1 MKKIIAIVA
10 IVFAWSSFVTANE
23 IYIQQIG
30 DGLDLDIVQD
40 GQDNQI
46 GNATTDAVLEGA
58 DMTFSI
64 TQTGNTNTIAATI
77 KGATYTG
84 LWNILGDSND
94 IDLLCSS
101 TAAGNCDTVTLNVDI
116 DGDFTTLDFD
126 IGEVA
131 DATGSSIDF
140 TIDGDGNVVEMTVDG
155 QSADID
161 VVVDNTSSAAT
172 GPGTNGTLTGAT
184 ATTGNVIDIDV
195 SGNGDVVGNTI
206 DLTITGGG
214 SYYNITQS
222 GIYDNNITATFDG
235 DNQSVDITQ
244 SD

>member
-1 MKKIIAIVA
+1 MVI
-10 IVFAWSSFVTANE
+10 AWSSFATANE
-23 IYIQQIG
+23 IYIQQVG

-40 GQDNQI
+40 GEDNEI
-46 GNATTDAVLEGA
+46 GKEAAMAVLEGA

-64 TQTGNTNTIAATI
+64 TQTGNQNTIAATI

-94 IDLLCSS
+94 IDLSCSS

-116 DGDFTTLDFD
+116 DGDYTTLDFD

-131 DATGSSIDF
+131 DASSSNIDF

-155 QSADID
+155 ESANID
-161 VVVDNTSSAAT
+161 VVVDSSSSGATSA
-172 GPGTNGTLTGAT
+172 GTNGTLSGAT
-184 ATTGNVIDIDV
+184 ATSGNVIDIDV
-195 SGNGDVVGNTI
+195 DGNGDLVGHTI

-222 GIYDNNITATFDG
+222 GINDNTVDATFDG
-235 DNQSVDITQ
+235 DNQAVDITQ

>member
-1 MKKIIAIVA
+1 M
-10 IVFAWSSFVTANE
+10 VFAWVSTATANE

-40 GQDNQI
+40 GTDNQL
-46 GNATTDAVLEGA
+46 GNSTQSAVLEGV

-64 TQTGNTNTIAATI
+64 TQTGDQNTIAATI

-84 LWNILGDSND
+84 LWSIVGDSND

-116 DGDFTTLDFD
+116 DGDFTTLDFG
-126 IGEVA
+126 IGETA

-161 VVVDNTSSAAT
+161 VVVDNTASASAT
-172 GPGTNGTLTGAT
+172 PGTNGTLTAAT
-184 ATTGNVIDIDV
+184 ASTGNVIDIDV
-195 SGNGDVVGNTI
+195 TGDGDVIGHTI

-222 GIYDNNITATFDG
+222 GINDNMLTATFTG
-235 DNQSVDITQ
+235 DNQAVDIIQ

>member
-1 MKKIIAIVA
+1 MKKIIAILAMV
-10 IVFAWSSFVTANE
+10 IAWSSFATANE
-23 IYIQQIG
+23 IYIQQVG

-40 GQDNQI
+40 GEDNEI
-46 GNATTDAVLEGA
+46 GKEAAMAVLEGA

-64 TQTGNTNTIAATI
+64 TQTGNQNTIAATI

-94 IDLLCSS
+94 IDLSCSS

-116 DGDFTTLDFD
+116 DGDYTTLDFD

-131 DATGSSIDF
+131 DASSSNIDF
-140 TIDGDGNVVEMTVDG
+140 TIDGDGNVVEMTIDG
-155 QSADID
+155 ESADID
-161 VVVDNTSSAAT
+161 VVVDNSSSGAT
-172 GPGTNGTLTGAT
+172 HAGTNGTLSGAT
-184 ATTGNVIDIDV
+184 ATSGNVIDIDV
-195 SGNGDVVGNTI
+195 DGNGDLVGHTI
-206 DLTITGGG
+206 DLTVTGGG

-222 GIYDNNITATFDG
+222 GINDNTVDATFDG
-235 DNQSVDITQ
+235 DNQAVDITQ